1 MGGRL
6 VYLIGASGSGK
17 DSLLTYA
24 RAHLDGESG
33 VVFAHR
39 YITRPHDA
47 GGENHVALT
56 EAEFAARLS
65 KRLFAMHWDGH
76 GHRYGIG
83 CEINHWLAKG
93 LTVVMNGSR
102 EYLPEARRHYREL
115 EAVLVSVSPSV
126 LAERLRARGREDEGA
141 IARRVERATAYA
153 EPAGIHY
160 RIANDDALEEA
171 GEAFVRFLTACRDEA
186 AACA

>member
-24 RAHLDGESG
+24 RTHLGGESG

-65 KRLFAMHWDGH
+65 ARLFAMHWDSH

-102 EYLPEARRHYREL
+102 EYLPEARRRYREL
-115 EAVLVSVSPSV
+115 EAVLVSVSPQA
-126 LAERLRARGREDEGA
+126 LAERLRARGRESEEA
-141 IARRVERATAYA
+141 IARRVARAAAYA
-153 EPAGIHY
+153 EPAGIQH
-160 RIANDDALEEA
+160 RIANDGALDEA
-171 GEAFVRFLTACRDEA
+171 GEALVRFLVPCREEATACA
-186 AACA
+186 